1 MKKFRYSVLDIID
14 NRNFNSLQCVIINI
28 KEIFLIDILNFNM
41 KYRFFEN
48 VWNAKEMKI

>member
-28 KEIFLIDILNFNM
+28 KTIFFIDILNFST
-41 KYRFFEN
+41 KCRFFEMYGMPKN
-48 VWNAKEMKI
+48 